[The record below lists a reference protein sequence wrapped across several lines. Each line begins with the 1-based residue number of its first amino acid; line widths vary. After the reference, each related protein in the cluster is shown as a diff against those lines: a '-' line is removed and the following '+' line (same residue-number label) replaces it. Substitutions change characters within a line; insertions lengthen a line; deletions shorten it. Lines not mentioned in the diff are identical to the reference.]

1 MLNKVLLIGR
11 LIKDPVI
18 RYLPSGTAVTEFAIA
33 YNRRYKVNEEWKE
46 ESHFFDIKA
55 YGKLAEG
62 LVERLSKG
70 YMVVVEGRL
79 AQERWTSKEGEQRS
93 RVRIVAENVRIVNK
107 PRTEADQVFEEIVNE
122 EEVSVE
128 DIENDLKKLESPFK
142 DEDDEIPF

>member
-11 LIKDPVI
+11 LTKDPVI
-18 RYLPSGTAVTEFAIA
+18 RYLPSGTPVTEFAIA

-70 YMVVVEGRL
+70 YMIVVEGRL
-79 AQERWTSKEGEQRS
+79 IQERWTSKEGEQRS
-93 RVRIVAENVRIVNK
+93 KVRVVAENVRIVSK
-107 PRTEADQVFEEIVNE
+107 PREDQVFEEIMGE
-122 EEVSVE
+122 ENISVE
-128 DIENDLKKLESPFK
+128 DIEKDLKKLDTPFK

>member
-11 LIKDPVI
+11 LTKDPVI
-18 RYLPSGTAVTEFAIA
+18 RYLPSGTPVTEFAIA

-70 YMVVVEGRL
+70 YMIVVEGRL
-79 AQERWTSKEGEQRS
+79 IQERWTSKEGEQRS
-93 RVRIVAENVRIVNK
+93 KVRVVAENVRIVSK
-107 PRTEADQVFEEIVNE
+107 PKEDQVFEEIMGE
-122 EEVSVE
+122 ENISVE
-128 DIENDLKKLESPFK
+128 DIEKDLKKLDSPFK